1 MCCKFPE
8 ELKAQNAFFFPMGW
22 KFFFDPTIKVK
33 KTSAQDSKLDG
44 LVLLSPERKK
54 YYSVEGAIKVY
65 SRVLAQIDRLPEK
78 FYAHVGLSPLEAE
91 GSKRWHGEA
100 ERPDRLEEGG
110 SNKRRKTA
118 PDIPDEIAETNSV
131 STASSLDP
139 SSAVQRHLD
148 RSLTLGELYRRRCRR
163 CKMCTREECQKC
175 SSCKRNSS
183 LTRSCKDVCLRKVS
197 AANDFKV
204 TFFAANLP
212 C

>member
-1 MCCKFPE
+1 MCCKIPE
-8 ELKAQNAFFFPMGW
+8 EVKAQNAFCFPIGW
-22 KFFFDPTIKVK
+22 QFFFDPTIKVK
-33 KTSAQDSKLDG
+33 KTSGQDLDG
-44 LVLLSPERKK
+44 LVLLSPERRK

-65 SRVLAQIDRLPEK
+65 SKVLGQIDRLPEK
-78 FYAHVGLSPLEAE
+78 FYPHVGLSPLEEE

-110 SNKRRKTA
+110 SNKWRKTM
-118 PDIPDEIAETNSV
+118 PDIPGEIAETNSL

-139 SSAVQRHLD
+139 SSVVQRHRD
-148 RSLTLGELYRRRCRR
+148 RPLTLEELYRRRCRG
-163 CKMCTREECQKC
+163 CKMCRREECQKC

-197 AANDFKV
+197 GANDFKV
-204 TFFAANLP
+204 TIFAANLP